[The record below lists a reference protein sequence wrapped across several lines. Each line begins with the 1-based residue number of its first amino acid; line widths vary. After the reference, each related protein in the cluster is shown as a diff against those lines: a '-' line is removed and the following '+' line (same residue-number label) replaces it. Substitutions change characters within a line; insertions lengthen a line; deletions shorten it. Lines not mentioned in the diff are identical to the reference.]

1 MVIEGSCVMERR
13 RNRRTKKSKWS
24 LVIIGLILIATAIIL
39 YNFFLKNDSMKTE
52 GSIKQETDNK
62 SEIVK
67 TNKPDSKPIEPE
79 PEVEKTL
86 TISAAGD
93 FTLGRDETFSYSG
106 SFDDEA
112 QKNGLP
118 YFVAELDNVFKED
131 DFTTVN
137 LETTL
142 TNATQKAQKK
152 FRFKGDPSYAQILHL
167 GGIEAVNIANNHIF
181 DYLEKG
187 YQDTKATLESQN
199 IPYFGYDDSMVQEVK
214 GLKIGAVGYEG
225 WEDNPETRE
234 IVKAG
239 INGLREK
246 GADIVLVH
254 FHWGIERE
262 YVPMQ
267 SQRTLAQFAIDS
279 GADLILG
286 HHPHVIQGIE
296 EYKGKFI
303 VYSLGNFMF
312 GGNRN
317 PSDKDTYVFQ
327 QTFHFKGKQ
336 LMDVKEIKVIPFSI
350 SSVKNRNNYHPLR
363 LTGDEA
369 QRVKQKVIDSS
380 NQINGSDWLQY
391 EKQ

>member
-1 MVIEGSCVMERR
+1 
-13 RNRRTKKSKWS
+13 
-24 LVIIGLILIATAIIL
+24 
-39 YNFFLKNDSMKTE
+39 
-52 GSIKQETDNK
+52 
-62 SEIVK
+62 
-67 TNKPDSKPIEPE
+67 
-79 PEVEKTL
+79 
-86 TISAAGD
+86 
-93 FTLGRDETFSYSG
+93 
-106 SFDDEA
+106 
-112 QKNGLP
+112 
-118 YFVAELDNVFKED
+118 
-131 DFTTVN
+131 
-137 LETTL
+137 
-142 TNATQKAQKK
+142 
-152 FRFKGDPSYAQILHL
+152 
-167 GGIEAVNIANNHIF
+167 
-181 DYLEKG
+181 
-187 YQDTKATLESQN
+187 
-199 IPYFGYDDSMVQEVK
+199 MVQEVK

-350 SSVKNRNNYHPLR
+350 SSVKNRNNYQPLR